1 MCAESAYFTEQK
13 QKPKKVE
20 KRKLKSKKRICS
32 VVVGKRSGESV
43 ESVLKKKMKALV
55 QVLSSISTNQ
65 CKVHKQAM
73 HGFQKNVLHIPKQ
86 FTG

>member
-32 VVVGKRSGESV
+32 VVVGKRSGESM
-43 ESVLKKKMKALV
+43 ESVLKKNRKALV
-55 QVLSSISTNQ
+55 QVLSSISTNKQ
-65 CKVHKQAM
+65 CMDSKKVCYIYLNNLLAKIDT
-73 HGFQKNVLHIPKQ
+73 N
-86 FTG
+86 

>member
-43 ESVLKKKMKALV
+43 ESVLKKKRKALV
-55 QVLSSISTNQ
+55 QVLSSISTNKQ
-65 CKVHKQAM
+65 CMDSKKS
-73 HGFQKNVLHIPKQ
+73 VLYIPKQ